1 MISIK
6 IEASNFANTIVV
18 DTKYITTAKSLVFG
32 QNYVDN
38 PLRAKI
44 GCLHFGLHLGFL
56 A

>member
-6 IEASNFANTIVV
+6 IETSNYANTIVV
-18 DTKYITTAKSLVFG
+18 DTKYITAAKSLVLG
-32 QNYVDN
+32 RNYVDN

-44 GCLHFGLHLGFL
+44 GCLHFDLHLGFL

>member
-6 IEASNFANTIVV
+6 IETSYYANTIVV
-18 DTKYITTAKSLVFG
+18 DTKYITAAKSLVFG

-38 PLRAKI
+38 PLRAEI
-44 GCLHFGLHLGFL
+44 ECLHFGLHLGFL